1 MKNQLYLLL
10 MSFITLL
17 LLSNCS
23 TNTNSDKSETSES
36 NIKVIKDVE
45 IYNVE
50 SVEYLDPD
58 RIFFHV
64 SLSETLPPDADKKI
78 LPANL
83 TPKKYTLTDKER
95 KLFMKMAG
103 IAEDAYFWI
112 YDYTNNQLY
121 SYPILSMEA
130 TAILDFFR
138 SDRLPP
144 YDTEDY
150 RIGFDLPQELL
161 PRFRSDY
168 DLLVSI
174 TKDNPFAQEQLT
186 PLDWRLIPNA
196 NYPDTGSDKLS
207 NKIYGDDKNLIKS
220 YMANANDMTFY
231 VQDLVGSDMDT
242 SIRELQVLDNKGHTI
257 FKKHLDHGELG
268 MFAKLNNFHTDS
280 RDKLQWAGRL
290 FKALPPVVFGFEW
303 FSFYCDELHFIVPEK
318 EGIALK
324 CDNRH

>member
-1 MKNQLYLLL
+1 MKKQLYLLL

-83 TPKKYTLTDKER
+83 TLKKYTLTDKER

-138 SDRLPP
+138 SDRSPP

-161 PRFRSDY
+161 PRFRSNY
-168 DLLVSI
+168 DLFVSI

-257 FKKHLDHGELG
+257 FKKHLAHGELG

-290 FKALPPVVFGFEW
+290 FEALPPVVFGFEW